1 MRFGARQF
9 ALVVSFV
16 AAAAE
21 LAAADPRPA
30 RGLHL
35 PLAFERNVGQVDP
48 AVAFVAR
55 GKGYAMFLTAAEARF
70 SLDRSSLTMRL
81 LGANGSA
88 LLTALERL
96 PGTANYFVGSDVSRW
111 RTGIPTY
118 ARVRVSNA
126 YPGIDVVYYGS
137 DGSLEYDFELA
148 PGANPALVRLAFDN
162 ARGLRV
168 AANGDLVMRV
178 DGRDVR
184 QRKPTIYQDLPE
196 GRRTISGRYV
206 VRANGVVGF
215 AIGRYD
221 RSRALVID
229 PVLVYSSYL
238 GGAGEET
245 QPAVAVDISGSVY
258 LAGATTS
265 LDFPARHALQPSGG
279 GGESDAFVTKVDP
292 TGSFI
297 VYSTY
302 LGGGGRDQ
310 ARGIAVDPSGFAY
323 VAGGTQSLD
332 FPTRN
337 AFQPANSGIV
347 GPSIDG
353 FVAKLAPDTG
363 TLVYSTYL
371 GGLGYDEVNGIAA
384 TAGGDAIAAGSTQ
397 SSAFPVAH
405 ALQPVRRGPLD
416 AFVTRISASGS
427 SLVFST
433 HLGGTGVDAGL
444 GVAADPAGNVYI
456 AGSTNSP
463 DFPVANA
470 YQRELAGGENDAFV
484 AKLRADGAAIVYG
497 TYLGGSQG
505 DFIEAIAAAP
515 DGRAVVCGATVSN
528 DFPIANASQPDL
540 NGFADAFVVVFAP
553 VGSTVVY
560 STYLGGS
567 DTETCLGSAIDR
579 EGHVHVTGRTDSS
592 DYPLLDAIQPLP
604 GGMGDAF
611 VTKMSPTG
619 FLLES
624 TYLGGALQ
632 ELGQE
637 VAVDASGAAYVTGD
651 SESTDFP
658 VTPGAFQPTSGGTFD
673 IFVTKIG
680 VVCGPEVTSDLDI
693 ATVLSFRIPLTP
705 LRIEL
710 TLLHNHSAS
719 AIGGPLTFVTTQS
732 ANGILVSA
740 TTTSCVDNT
749 TSPFTIVVPGSDGVL
764 SPGEVAGKWLLFY
777 EPGNAPVTY
786 TPRVLSGVPGR

>member
-1 MRFGARQF
+1 MRFGTRQF
-9 ALVVSFV
+9 ALVISFV
-16 AAAAE
+16 AAAAA

-88 LLTALERL
+88 LLTALEQL
-96 PGTANYFVGSDVSRW
+96 PGTANYFVGSDASQW

-184 QRKPTIYQDLPE
+184 QRKPTIYQDLPQ

-238 GGAGEET
+238 GAALSPRG
-245 QPAVAVDISGSVY
+245 VAVDHSGSAY
-258 LAGATTS
+258 LAG
-265 LDFPARHALQPSGG
+265 GG
-279 GGESDAFVTKVDP
+279 QSDAFVIKLDP
-292 TGSFI
+292 TGSFV
-297 VYSTY
+297 VYSAS
-302 LGGGGRDQ
+302 LGGGGLDF
-310 ARGIAVDPSGFAY
+310 AYAIAVDSLGFAY
-323 VAGGTQSLD
+323 VGGETRSLD

-337 AFQPANSGIV
+337 AFQPTFGGGVIPLEGNDA
-347 GPSIDG
+347 
-353 FVAKLAPDTG
+353 FLAKLTPDG
-363 TLVYSTYL
+363 GALVYSTYL
-371 GGLGYDEVNGIAA
+371 GGSQNEVVGGIVATPNGE
-384 TAGGDAIAAGSTQ
+384 AIVAGSTG
-397 SSAFPVAH
+397 SPNFPIAN
-405 ALQPVRRGPLD
+405 ALQPMLRGPGD
-416 AFVTRISASGS
+416 AFVTRFTASGS
-427 SLVFST
+427 ALIYST
-433 HLGGTGVDAGL
+433 YLGGSGQDGAGPVGTDAN
-444 GVAADPAGNVYI
+444 GNVYLSGRT
-456 AGSTNSP
+456 AST

-470 YQRELAGGENDAFV
+470 LQPESAGGIDAFV
-484 AKLRADGAAIVYG
+484 ARLTADGAALAYS
-497 TYLGGSQG
+497 TYFGGSAQE
-505 DFIEAIAAAP
+505 FMEAFAVAP
-515 DGRAVVCGATVSN
+515 DGRAVVCGTTTSA
-528 DFPIANASQPDL
+528 DFPTASAWQPNL
-540 NGFADAFVVVFAP
+540 NGTSDVFVTLFEP
-553 VGSTVVY
+553 GGSSVAY

-567 DTETCLGSAIDR
+567 DTDDCYGAAIDR
-579 EGHVHVTGRTDSS
+579 GGQVHVTGRTESADF
-592 DYPLLDAIQPLP
+592 PLQAALQPQA
-604 GGMGDAF
+604 GGSGDAF
-611 VTKMSPTG
+611 VTQFTLSG
-619 FLLES
+619 SLVHS
-624 TYLGGALQ
+624 TYLGGSRQETGLDVAL
-632 ELGQE
+632 
-637 VAVDASGAAYVTGD
+637 DPSGAAYVTG
-651 SESTDFP
+651 STQSADFP
-658 VTPGAFQPTSGGTFD
+658 VTPTAAHQTIAGPDDAFITRLGA
-673 IFVTKIG
+673 
-680 VVCGPEVTSDLDI
+680 VCGPEVTSDLDI
-693 ATVLSFRIPLTP
+693 ATVLSFRIPFSP

-740 TTTSCVDNT
+740 TTTSCVDDT
-749 TSPFTIVVPGSDGVL
+749 TSPFTIVVPGADGVL